1 MGIDQNLRI
10 SILTATYNAAEHL
23 PQLIESLRAQTDR
36 DFEWIVMDGGSKDGT
51 VEQLHDARDIVS
63 NWQSE
68 PDFGIYHALNKA
80 LGVASGA
87 YYLVMGA
94 DDLLNPTAIENYR
107 KAALISHADVISAP
121 VFVDGVEIAPPQKI
135 IWWRSSPLFVS
146 AHSVGSLI
154 KKNLHEELGLYS
166 RRFPIAA
173 DTYFFLHVWKAGKRI
188 YCFPESVGTFGSA
201 GVSGTD
207 TLGGL
212 CESFRANAEVRGYL
226 IVHLLL
232 LVGRVMK
239 NSARISRNLAQR
251 RQ

>member
-1 MGIDQNLRI
+1 V
-10 SILTATYNAAEHL
+10 LTATYNAAAHL
-23 PQLIESLRAQTDR
+23 PRLIESLRSQTDQ

-51 VEQLHDARDIVS
+51 LEQLHKACDIVS
-63 NWQSE
+63 YWVSE

-80 LGVASGA
+80 IGVASGE

-94 DDLLNPTAIENYR
+94 DDLLNPTAIENFR
-107 KAALISHADVISAP
+107 KAALASHADVISAP
-121 VFVDGVEIAPPQKI
+121 VFVDGVVIAPPKKI

-154 KKNLHEELGLYS
+154 KKKLHEELGIYS

-173 DTYFFLHVWKAGKRI
+173 DTYFFLHVWNAGKRI
-188 YCFPESVGTFGSA
+188 YCFPEPVGTFGTT
-201 GVSGTD
+201 GISGTD

-232 LVGRVMK
+232 LVGRIIK
-239 NSARISRNLAQR
+239 NSVRISRNLAQR